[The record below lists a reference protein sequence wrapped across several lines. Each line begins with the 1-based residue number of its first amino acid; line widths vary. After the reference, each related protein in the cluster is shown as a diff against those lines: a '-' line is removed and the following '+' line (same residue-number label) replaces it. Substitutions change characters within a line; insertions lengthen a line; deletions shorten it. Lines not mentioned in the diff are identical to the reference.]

1 MESASKTVLAL
12 HFKLYTVLSAMDH
25 LQLLVTVSANSTVQ
39 TKSESLLLI
48 DRGSKDKLTL
58 PRL

>member
-25 LQLLVTVSANSTVQ
+25 LQLLVTVSANQV
-39 TKSESLLLI
+39 LLL
-48 DRGSKDKLTL
+48 
-58 PRL
+58 